1 MQEHEKW
8 LLYAKEDLSLA
19 QVAMLPDYMMI
30 RSALYHAQQSA
41 EKALKAYIIYTRK
54 MMPPRTHDL
63 SGLVKLCASFDDH
76 FYDLEIDAE
85 DINPFS
91 TSTRYPED
99 AFMYPDVDYA
109 HVIIKKAK
117 KIFDFVDMKIER

>member
-8 LLYAKEDLSLA
+8 LIYAKEDINLA
-19 QVAMLPDYMMI
+19 RVAMLPDYMMV
-30 RSALYHAQQSA
+30 RSALYHAQQCA
-41 EKALKAYIIYTRK
+41 EKSLKAYIIYKSKRL
-54 MMPPRTHDL
+54 PPRTHDL
-63 SGLVKLCASFDDH
+63 AGLVNLCGTFDED
-76 FYDLEIDAE
+76 FYMFEIDAE

-109 HVIIKKAK
+109 GLIIEKAY
-117 KIFDFVDMKIER
+117 KIFDFVDMKIKY